1 MKIVAKCL
9 NRLAVLG
16 TLLMTA
22 ACANVSLIPADRPAA
37 VGNGVT
43 VMPQQS
49 WNQIKGDHLVWTREG
64 TNVDQIDFMTG
75 IKSGKPLI
83 ELPGVKDAQIGLF
96 DSKMLPNDVQDLL
109 VGTLTK
115 MGYQTVKPGNLTPCP
130 FGSGQGFCFDLDFS
144 TSSGLQMKGMTM
156 ARKQADTLDVF
167 LFEAPSEYYFGTLS
181 PSVSKLFASAQTK

>member
-1 MKIVAKCL
+1 MKTVVKSL
-9 NRLAVLG
+9 GRLAMLSG
-16 TLLMTA
+16 LLMTA
-22 ACANVSLIPADRPAA
+22 ACANVSLVPADRPVS

-43 VMPQQS
+43 VMPQQQ
-49 WNQIKGDHLVWTREG
+49 WNQIKADHILWTSEG
-64 TNVDQIDFMTG
+64 ANIDQINFLTG

-83 ELPGVKDAQIGLF
+83 EIPGMRDEQIGVF
-96 DSKMLPNDVQDLL
+96 DAKMLPNDVQDLV
-109 VGTLTK
+109 VGTMTK

-144 TSSGLQMKGMTM
+144 TASGLQMKGKTM

-181 PSVSKLFASAQTK
+181 PTVSKVFASAQTK